1 MNICSSLQGL
11 IAIKKYRF
19 QLKNVAFG
27 LKMRKVSKT
36 EIKKRVTKALELVS
50 LNGLENRNIKELSGG
65 QQQRVALSSVS
76 LLKKL
81 G

>member
-1 MNICSSLQGL
+1 MWDLYFKIMLCFLYISVFN
-11 IAIKKYRF
+11 
-19 QLKNVAFG
+19 NVAFG

-36 EIKKRVTKALELVS
+36 EIKKRVMKALELIS

-65 QQQRVALSSVS
+65 QQQRVALSSVN